1 MRIIRF
7 MDADNVV
14 RYGHDYLDGSAA
26 ILEGNP
32 FVEIKTSGDRKRVKK
47 LLAPLEPAAI
57 LCIGLNYHRHAQET
71 GAVIPG
77 HPVLF
82 MKNPAAL
89 NNPED
94 PIVLPA
100 SCLDPPQVDYEAEL
114 AVVIGRAAKNVSAAH
129 ALEHV
134 FGYTAGNDVSARHWQ
149 KKAGGGQWVRGKS
162 FDTFCPLG
170 PALVTTDEIP
180 DPQSLQLQC
189 ILNGKVMQDA
199 NTSDMIFSVA
209 LLIEFL
215 STGMT
220 LKPGTVIMTGTPSGV
235 GFVREPP
242 VFLKAGDKVE
252 IRIERIGSLVNP
264 VTEDFS
270 AGKSFQRS

>member
-7 MDADNVV
+7 LDADDVV
-14 RYGHDYLDGSAA
+14 RYGYDYADGSAA
-26 ILEGNP
+26 VLEGNP
-32 FVEIKTSGDRKRVKK
+32 FEEIKKKGERKRVKK

-71 GAVIPG
+71 GAVIPS

-94 PIVLPA
+94 PIVLPS

-114 AVVIGRAAKNVSAAH
+114 AVVIGKAAKNVPAAR

-134 FGYTAGNDVSARHWQ
+134 LGYTAANDVSARRWQ
-149 KKAGGGQWVRGKS
+149 KHAGGGQWVKGKS
-162 FDTFCPLG
+162 FDSFCPLG
-170 PALVTTDEIP
+170 PALVTPDEIP

-189 ILNGKVMQDA
+189 ILNGEVMQET

-209 LLIEFL
+209 VLIEFL

-220 LKPGTVIMTGTPSGV
+220 LKPGTVILTGTPSGV
-235 GFVREPP
+235 GYVRKPP
-242 VFLKAGDKVE
+242 VYLKAGDRVE
-252 IRIERIGSLVNP
+252 IRIERIGSLINP
-264 VTEDFS
+264 VTEE
-270 AGKSFQRS
+270 GREQR